1 MSLGREEYA
10 MSDTRIFVAQDTIDA
25 GGEGTWMAA
34 KGSKMGF
41 QVMMDFYTQMAIEGR
56 VYQVRAGTVT
66 THLTGDVEITD
77 TKAEMCAD
85 APTGTTIIPVYL
97 NVHIEALGGTVPIIA
112 AKSVATVSSAG
123 TAFVP
128 LPLKLGGAAA
138 TSTARVAA
146 AGGVTVTAELATTT
160 LRHYSATLATADMI
174 FEWEP
179 RTPPVLSDDKC
190 FYVQAAGTTTGPNY
204 YANFDYIELPT
215 TSVS

>member
-1 MSLGREEYA
+1 
-10 MSDTRIFVAQDTIDA
+10 MSDQRIYVAQDRVDA
-25 GGEGTWMAA
+25 AGEGTWMAA

-41 QVMMDFYTQMAIEGR
+41 QVVQDFYTQMAIEGR

-77 TKAEMCAD
+77 AKAEMCAD
-85 APTGTTIIPVYL
+85 APTGTTIIPAYL
-97 NVHIEALGGTVPIIA
+97 NIHVEALGGTVPILA
-112 AKSVATVSSAG
+112 AKAVATASTAG

-128 LPLKLGGAAA
+128 LPLKVGGAAA

-160 LRHYSATLATADMI
+160 LRLFSATLATADMI

-190 FYVQAAGTTTGPNY
+190 FYVQVAGTTTGPNY
-204 YANFDYIELPT
+204 YAHFDYIELPT
-215 TSVS
+215 TAVS